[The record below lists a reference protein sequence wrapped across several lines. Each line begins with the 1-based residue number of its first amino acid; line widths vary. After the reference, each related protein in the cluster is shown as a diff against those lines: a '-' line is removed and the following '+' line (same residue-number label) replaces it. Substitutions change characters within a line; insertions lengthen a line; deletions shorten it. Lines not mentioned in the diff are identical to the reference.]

1 MTDAP
6 DLETIT
12 RLLDESKTEE
22 AILELDKLMTLYAR
36 DKNVNAIVD
45 ILQMLHI
52 NYLEVQEIQW
62 RLCEVYRRL
71 GWRFDDSE
79 L

>member
-6 DLETIT
+6 DLEKIT
-12 RLLDESKTEE
+12 RLLDESKTEK
-22 AILELDKLMTLYAR
+22 AIRELDKLMSLYAR

-45 ILQMLHI
+45 ILEMLHL
-52 NYLEVQEIQW
+52 NYLEVHPIQW
-62 RLCEVYRRL
+62 RLREVYRRL
-71 GWRFDDSE
+71 GRRFDDTD